1 MVYDPMQYVRA
12 LYLSCIC
19 SSSLIKAQKIFV
31 LRFEVKS
38 KVSVLILNEML
49 K

>member
-19 SSSLIKAQKIFV
+19 SSSLITAQKIFD
-31 LRFEVKS
+31 LHFEGKS
-38 KVSVLILNEML
+38 KVRVLILNEML